1 MKVVYID
8 VSEELQQNGVCG
20 HGNITKRCLYN
31 LTNVSYND
39 IVSQALSVIFFW
51 RESW

>member
-8 VSEELQQNGVCG
+8 VSEELQHNGVYG
-20 HGNITKRCLYN
+20 NGNITKRCLYN

-39 IVSQALSVIFFW
+39 IVLQALCVIFL
-51 RESW
+51 